1 MLETEIIMA
10 TQDKKQH
17 TFTLTFVENVSKNLS
32 QKRDSLR
39 KARKRTATIQA
50 LMVIKK
56 SDSDIQRDLQDA
68 FVKVTHG
75 AG

>member
-1 MLETEIIMA
+1 MA

-17 TFTLTFVENVSKNLS
+17 TFTISFVENVSKNFS
-32 QKRDSLR
+32 QKRFSLR
-39 KARKRTATIQA
+39 KARKRTAAIQA
-50 LMVIKK
+50 LMAIKK
-56 SDSDIQRDLQDA
+56 SDSDIQRDLQNA